1 MRREDEGSTP
11 SSPTNIKEDVM
22 VTTILIVWGVI
33 GAISMLSSLYII
45 MTGNEGKVTPK
56 GQAIPLL
63 IVTTMMIL
71 TIVALTM
78 KCG

>member
-1 MRREDEGSTP
+1 
-11 SSPTNIKEDVM
+11 VM

-63 IVTTMMIL
+63 IVTTMMIFNNRCIDYEMWL
-71 TIVALTM
+71 KVGYNLL
-78 KCG
+78 G

>member
-1 MRREDEGSTP
+1 
-11 SSPTNIKEDVM
+11 VM